1 MLPKESLEKHNVFV
15 PIITG
20 PTGRFGNHTT
30 FFVILKANAEIVI
43 DELTPKEDG
52 TNPSSTKQADVSAKE
67 TRMRYIYVLSYLLPD
82 HLVYSHGG
90 TYLNYERRQ

>member
-1 MLPKESLEKHNVFV
+1 LLPKESLEKHNVFV

-20 PTGRFGNHTT
+20 STGRFGNHTT

-52 TNPSSTKQADVSAKE
+52 INPSSIKSADVSAKE
-67 TRMRYIYVLSYLLPD
+67 TRMRYNAQSYLLPD
-82 HLVYSHGG
+82 HSVYSHGA
-90 TYLNYERRQ
+90 LI

>member
-1 MLPKESLEKHNVFV
+1 MGYFATKRVIRKAYVFV

-20 PTGRFGNHTT
+20 STGRFGNHTT

-52 TNPSSTKQADVSAKE
+52 TNPSSTKSADVSAKE
-67 TRMRYIYVLSYLLPD
+67 TRMRYIYVQSYLLPD
-82 HLVYSHGG
+82 HSVYSHGA
-90 TYLNYERRQ
+90 LI

>member
-1 MLPKESLEKHNVFV
+1 LLPKESLEKHNVFV

-20 PTGRFGNHTT
+20 STGRFGNHTT

-52 TNPSSTKQADVSAKE
+52 INPSSTKPADVSAKE
-67 TRMRYIYVLSYLLPD
+67 TRMRYIYVQSYLLTD
-82 HLVYSHGG
+82 HSVYSHG
-90 TYLNYERRQ
+90 TLI

>member
-1 MLPKESLEKHNVFV
+1 LLPKESLEKHNVFV

-52 TNPSSTKQADVSAKE
+52 TNPSSTKPADVSAKE
-67 TRMRYIYVLSYLLPD
+67 TRMRYIYVQSYLLPD
-82 HLVYSHGG
+82 HSIYSHGA
-90 TYLNYERRQ
+90 LI

>member
-1 MLPKESLEKHNVFV
+1 MLPKEALEKHNVFV

-20 PTGRFGNHTT
+20 STGRFGNHTT

-67 TRMRYIYVLSYLLPD
+67 TRIRYNAQSYLLLD
-82 HLVYSHGG
+82 HSVYSHGA
-90 TYLNYERRQ
+90 LI

>member
-1 MLPKESLEKHNVFV
+1 MLPKESLEKHNIFV

-20 PTGRFGNHTT
+20 STGRFGNHTI

-52 TNPSSTKQADVSAKE
+52 INPSSTKPGDVSAKE
-67 TRMRYIYVLSYLLPD
+67 TRMHYIYVLSYLLPD
-82 HLVYSHGG
+82 HSVYSHG
-90 TYLNYERRQ
+90 TLI